1 MKMKSVLIK
10 DSVYKR
16 LEALAEKEGE
26 DINIVASVHL
36 MDVIKKRE
44 LINLQGVVNG
54 SPHKEVIEKWLM

>member
-54 SPHKEVIEKWLM
+54 LPHKEVIEKWLM